1 MKSRASL
8 TAGNSATVF
17 EKRIFSFSPR
27 ALNEHKLGSLAGE
40 VVEATPGAIVGCG
53 TLPLHRA
60 SYLAN
65 LGLAQ
70 RRDVYLAETTTA
82 TADALRDRGYCFH
95 DLDLD
100 FEQPGKAA
108 PQAISLLYIRERDLA
123 RVVQLLSRLQP
134 RLAAGGATVVEGLGE
149 DSRGLLEHLAALGLA
164 ATQEEPGAG
173 RFSFLWWINS
183 PAGDAAEE
191 PIAQSPPA
199 ERPGGDEFVV
209 LATPDLPRGKFATM
223 CAMAGYRT
231 TNDIAEGFD
240 VAIKWFGETYTPAG
254 EILQELSAAFH
265 VINGRCE
272 DISKSHVEAIHRELF
287 GYGLMVDPTT
297 YAGLAVVKA
306 NLNAQCRESVV
317 ACPLAEARTGLVY
330 QRLVVTRPEPEEF
343 EEYRVPIT
351 GTAIPCVVVKR
362 RPLAQRFDRSAG
374 YAQLTSAAAVFEAS
388 EIGLLL
394 EFCRRIGLEFGDL
407 DVLRDRG
414 DGRIYVIDANP
425 TPGGPGGPGGGYT
438 AEQRRE
444 LLEIQLEALERYFLE
459 VLAKNGRPAA
469 ESRR

>member
-1 MKSRASL
+1 MKSRAPL
-8 TAGNSATVF
+8 TAGSSATVF
-17 EKRIFSFSPR
+17 EKRTFSFSPR
-27 ALNEHKLGSLAGE
+27 ALNEHKLGSLAGD

-60 SYLAN
+60 CYLAN

-70 RRDVYLAETTTA
+70 RRDFHLADTTTA
-82 TADALRDRGYCFH
+82 TADALRRRGYSCH

-100 FEQPGKAA
+100 REEPGKAA
-108 PQAISLLYIRERDLA
+108 PQAISLLYIRESDLA
-123 RVVQLLSRLQP
+123 RVVQILSRLQP
-134 RLAAGGATVVEGLGE
+134 RLAAGGAAVVEGLGE
-149 DSRGLLEHLAALGLA
+149 DSRGLLERLAALGLA
-164 ATQEEPGAG
+164 ATAEEPGAG

-183 PAGDAAEE
+183 PAGAAAEE
-191 PIAQSPPA
+191 PIAQSPA
-199 ERPGGDEFVV
+199 RRPGGDEFVV

-254 EILQELSAAFH
+254 EILQELSAACH

-317 ACPLAEARTGLVY
+317 ACPLAEARPGLVY
-330 QRLVVTRPEPEEF
+330 QRLIVTRPEPEEF

-351 GTAIPCVVVKR
+351 GSAIPCVVIKR
-362 RPLAQRFDRSAG
+362 RPLAQRFDRTAG
-374 YAQLTSAAAVFEAS
+374 YAELTSAAAVFEAS

-438 AEQRRE
+438 AEQRQE
-444 LLEIQLEALERYFLE
+444 LLEIQLAALDRYFLE
-459 VLAKNGRPAA
+459 VLEKSGRPAA